1 MQLVRLTQGGEV
13 VRMSKRTGKSITL
26 SDLLDEISVDAA
38 RFFFNSRRRPPTWSS
53 IWTWPC
59 GRTATTRSI
68 TSSTPTP
75 GSAACCAP
83 WPRTGWRC
91 CRRSRSTFS
100 VLEHEE
106 EINLIKALSRLPE
119 EIRLGA
125 RDRDPSV
132 LNKYAVSLAAQ
143 FHRFYNNCRIREA
156 ESAVRQARLA
166 LCAATQQTIANVLT
180 IIGVH
185 APENM

>member
-1 MQLVRLTQGGEV
+1 ML
-13 VRMSKRTGKSITL
+13 RTLAQDGVA
-26 SDLLDEISVDAA
+26 LL
-38 RFFFNSRRRPPTWSS
+38 PPEQ
-53 IWTWPC
+53 ID
-59 GRTATTRSI
+59 
-68 TSSTPTP
+68 
-75 GSAACCAP
+75 
-83 WPRTGWRC
+83 
-91 CRRSRSTFS
+91 FS